1 MTREAVPNR
10 LLVPTHSSL
19 GGGLI
24 AERAFPLEFSHSG
37 LSVIGSDESDDP
49 CEPVDRDFSLK
60 LKVNDLS
67 GNWNTSTVQY
77 VNGGVMG
84 WSTELDR
91 TPTISNMN
99 GKGRISGTLELKW
112 SENVPEDGIYLLKPE
127 LAIWLSG
134 YCFADGYVGW
144 ETGPDAKATVS
155 LITMVTLDNWI
166 VSFHNEIIQQA
177 KSLCLANTKSFS
189 RYLLLLS
196 EQIGLEARKG
206 QELAVRVRV
215 GGITWTRNSAD
226 AEVGINL
233 FGAIANVPSDTDIPV
248 NG

>member
-1 MTREAVPNR
+1 
-10 LLVPTHSSL
+10 
-19 GGGLI
+19 
-24 AERAFPLEFSHSG
+24 
-37 LSVIGSDESDDP
+37 
-49 CEPVDRDFSLK
+49 
-60 LKVNDLS
+60 
-67 GNWNTSTVQY
+67 
-77 VNGGVMG
+77 
-84 WSTELDR
+84 
-91 TPTISNMN
+91 MN

-196 EQIGLEARKG
+196 EQIG
-206 QELAVRVRV
+206 
-215 GGITWTRNSAD
+215 
-226 AEVGINL
+226 
-233 FGAIANVPSDTDIPV
+233 
-248 NG
+248 